1 MQAKPYLSGRS
12 GQRRSGG
19 DHQRGAKRHRL
30 RRYLH
35 PAQSAGLG
43 VFSQVV
49 VKTLYEDKDRGVQ
62 LKKYSRVIKENNPPV
77 PFIYPIGTNVEK
89 AALLFGRLLYAG
101 RRQPDLPPTGRESN
115 PQLPGYGETRGNQIL
130 IANALPKQQKYTII
144 FKPSQKT
151 FR

>member
-1 MQAKPYLSGRS
+1 MTINA
-12 GQRRSGG
+12 
-19 DHQRGAKRHRL
+19 
-30 RRYLH
+30 
-35 PAQSAGLG
+35 AQSGIVYADISTLLNPLG
-43 VFSQVV
+43 WEVFSQVV

-62 LKKYSRVIKENNPPV
+62 LKKYSQVIKENNPPV

-89 AALLFGRLLYAG
+89 PLYYSADYYTLG
-101 RRQPDLPPTGRESN
+101 GDSLTYLPPGVESN